1 MSGLNLSTNIS
12 QLPQRPQRV
21 NMSTIP
27 CLFESEVAGQ
37 SGADFV
43 PYRCT
48 KRGRRSVIWL
58 LVDIEIGLS
67 TRNGE
72 SWLIVG
78 KSGRGMRCWK
88 SHSDVDMLVLL
99 NKS

>member
-12 QLPQRPQRV
+12 QLPHRPQRV

-27 CLFESEVAGQ
+27 CLYESEVAGR

-43 PYRCT
+43 PYSCT
-48 KRGRRSVIWL
+48 KRGRRSIIWL

-67 TRNGE
+67 TRNGK
-72 SWLIVG
+72 SWLVVG
-78 KSGRGMRCWK
+78 KLGQGMRC
-88 SHSDVDMLVLL
+88 
-99 NKS
+99 